1 MIMMC
6 GEILM
11 TTKRIIDLIWIN
23 TNLSRWPMIYNT
35 SYRYHNCKRDPTIS
49 KSYAEERRVHQ
60 NDTATDQR
68 SVAPHLPR
76 KSCPS
81 QPQPAALLL
90 RWDSS
95 RHSSYSVISY
105 YEVCTYTHTFG
116 NGEGEEDTMLK
127 LRAPGMAESSTR
139 AADLNCI
146 VVGEVKR

>member
-1 MIMMC
+1 MC

-23 TNLSRWPMIYNT
+23 TNLSRWPMIKNT
-35 SYRYHNCKRDPTIS
+35 SYWYHNCKQDPTIS

-116 NGEGEEDTMLK
+116 NGEGEEDTQRLLWVQK
-127 LRAPGMAESSTR
+127 YIKRGWRWKILMAQEIHTSSSMW
-139 AADLNCI
+139 
-146 VVGEVKR
+146 

>member
-1 MIMMC
+1 MC

-116 NGEGEEDTMLK
+116 NGEGEEDTMWK